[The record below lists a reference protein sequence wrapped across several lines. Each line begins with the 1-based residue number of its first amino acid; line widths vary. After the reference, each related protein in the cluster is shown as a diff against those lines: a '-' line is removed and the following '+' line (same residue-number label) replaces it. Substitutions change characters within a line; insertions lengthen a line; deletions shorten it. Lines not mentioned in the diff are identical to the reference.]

1 MKKPKHFWNNPWT
14 VSVGSGLIVLIITL
28 LIDLVTAEQLFS
40 TIGNV
45 LSFIWKAVISFLN
58 IELKLWWV
66 LVGIAILFLI
76 LILWSK
82 LIESSSAKQIE
93 PEFIKYTKDTILQ
106 YRWNWVWEKDLYGK
120 YKIENLHPICRECE
134 TPLTITYSG
143 YGRLKCLRCGEVY
156 TDELPEEENVKM
168 LIADN
173 VRRKYFP
180 NE

>member
-1 MKKPKHFWNNPWT
+1 M
-14 VSVGSGLIVLIITL
+14 SGT
-28 LIDLVTAEQLFS
+28 S
-40 TIGNV
+40 
-45 LSFIWKAVISFLN
+45 
-58 IELKLWWV
+58 
-66 LVGIAILFLI
+66 
-76 LILWSK
+76 
-82 LIESSSAKQIE
+82 
-93 PEFIKYTKDTILQ
+93 KDTILQ

-120 YKIENLHPICRECE
+120 YKIENLHPICEKCD

-143 YGRLKCLRCGEVY
+143 YGSLKCLRCGEVY